1 MSKAIKKK
9 LSTNQPSESRLYLEV
24 VMNNMRS
31 CTRHVL
37 HFSIQFKSTTNRRQT
52 YNASNFVAVHNA
64 KFDLTELTCQKE
76 VRATFTGPLPI
87 WQHELRLQVQLAAS

>member
-1 MSKAIKKK
+1 
-9 LSTNQPSESRLYLEV
+9 
-24 VMNNMRS
+24 MNNMRS
-31 CTRHVL
+31 CTRQVL
-37 HFSIQFKSTTNRRQT
+37 QYNLNRRQT